1 MHEKDFI
8 IMKMTAQALRQ
19 KVGQF
24 FFPAVFINDTEENIQ
39 ETERLIKEHNIGGLT
54 FFHSRA
60 SAATNYESK
69 KKIVFNDDSYQKI
82 KDLIVRYQKAASTP
96 LLISIDAEWGLAMRI
111 EKTPQYPYAITL
123 GALPENK
130 SSLVYEVGKQIG
142 LDLKAAGIHYNL
154 SPLADINNNPNNP
167 VIGYRSFGENKE
179 KVADFAVEYL
189 KWNVGSWCF
198 RLPETLSRTR
208 KHQCRFAFRITGFK

>member
-1 MHEKDFI
+1 MNKST
-8 IMKMTAQALRQ
+8 MTLEQ
-19 KVGQF
+19 KIGQF

-69 KKIVFNDDSYQKI
+69 QKIVFNDDSYEKI
-82 KDLIVRYQKAASTP
+82 KALIVRYQKAASTP

-130 SSLVYEVGKQIG
+130 S
-142 LDLKAAGIHYNL
+142 
-154 SPLADINNNPNNP
+154 
-167 VIGYRSFGENKE
+167 
-179 KVADFAVEYL
+179 
-189 KWNVGSWCF
+189 
-198 RLPETLSRTR
+198 
-208 KHQCRFAFRITGFK
+208 RIKSQ